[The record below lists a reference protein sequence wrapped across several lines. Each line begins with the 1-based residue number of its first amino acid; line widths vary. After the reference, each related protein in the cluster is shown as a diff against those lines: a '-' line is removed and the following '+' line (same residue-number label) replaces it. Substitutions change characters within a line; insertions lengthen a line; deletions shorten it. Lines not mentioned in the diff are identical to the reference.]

1 MGRPCGLPADE
12 VFVLPHMT
20 APLEPSELL
29 LAVVEPTRLRIL
41 NCLAAAPLFVSDLQA
56 ILSLPQPTVSRHLRV
71 LKDAG
76 IVRDTPI
83 GPFVVY
89 RLRAGTD
96 PGGRLLRTLLDSL
109 PHEEAY
115 RRERGEASNR
125 SRQHAST
132 RTKETAVP

>member
-1 MGRPCGLPADE
+1 MA
-12 VFVLPHMT
+12 T
-20 APLEPSELL
+20 PLEPSELL

-56 ILSLPQPTVSRHLRV
+56 ILALPQPTVSRHLRL

-96 PGGRLLRTLLDSL
+96 PAGRLLRTILDAL
-109 PHEEAY
+109 PHGEAY
-115 RRERGEASNR
+115 RRERGEAANR

-132 RTKETAVP
+132 RTRETALP